1 MKQLHFIYR
10 MHSAFSSDIMGHS
23 FTLKCIP
30 ASNAVQQIEIVKQ
43 EIHPVEWVS
52 SGTDSFGTPYIYGCM
67 EKFHNSFSVEI
78 EGFAAVDRTGKKMKM
93 DSGQTRYIYETS
105 LTGCSPAMKNYADIF
120 RKKWFT
126 DDGKPIHF
134 KDAMF
139 DLMEQIFHRM
149 EYCPGITTVQTTAQ
163 EAFEDKRGV
172 CQDYAHVM
180 IALCRYL
187 GIQAI
192 YIAGFMS
199 GEGASHAWVAV
210 GDSTTGEWYEIDP
223 TNNRWV
229 DDNYISVSHGLD
241 ADDCI
246 INKGIYRGI
255 ATESQNV
262 TVIVEEK

>member
-1 MKQLHFIYR
+1 
-10 MHSAFSSDIMGHS
+10 
-23 FTLKCIP
+23 
-30 ASNAVQQIEIVKQ
+30 
-43 EIHPVEWVS
+43 
-52 SGTDSFGTPYIYGCM
+52 
-67 EKFHNSFSVEI
+67 
-78 EGFAAVDRTGKKMKM
+78 
-93 DSGQTRYIYETS
+93 
-105 LTGCSPAMKNYADIF
+105 
-120 RKKWFT
+120 
-126 DDGKPIHF
+126 
-134 KDAMF
+134 
-139 DLMEQIFHRM
+139 M

-187 GIQAI
+187 GIPAI

-210 GDSTTGEWYEIDP
+210 CDSLTGEWYEIDP
-223 TNNRWV
+223 TNDRWV
-229 DDNYISVSHGLD
+229 DDDYISVSHGLD

>member
-10 MHSAFSSDIMGHS
+10 MHSAFSSDVMGHS

-30 ASNAVQQIEIVKQ
+30 ASNEVQQIEIVKK
-43 EIHPVEWVS
+43 EIQPAEWIS
-52 SGTDSFGTPYIYGCM
+52 SGRDSFGTPYIYGCM
-67 EKFHNSFSVEI
+67 EKPHHSFSVEI
-78 EGFAAVDRTGKKMKM
+78 EGFAAVDRTDKKIKM
-93 DSGQTRYIYETS
+93 ESGRTRYVYETP
-105 LTGCSPAMKNYADIF
+105 LTGCSQAMKDCGDAF

-126 DDGKPIHF
+126 DGGELLHF

-139 DLMEQIFHRM
+139 HLMEEVFHRM
-149 EYCPGITTVQTTAQ
+149 EYCPGATTVRTTAS
-163 EAFEDKRGV
+163 EAFEGKKGV

-187 GIQAI
+187 GIPAI

-210 GDSTTGEWYEIDP
+210 CNSLTEEWYEIDP
-223 TNNRWV
+223 TNDRWV
-229 DDNYISVSHGLD
+229 DDDYISVSHGLD